1 MIAFE
6 NNDWIVESYG
16 MRSKLLP
23 GTFDIPAERLT
34 EMQTSR
40 QASYYSRPT

>member
-16 MRSKLLP
+16 MRATLLP
-23 GTFDIPAERLT
+23 GNCYSSRAADGNADISAGRH
-34 EMQTSR
+34 
-40 QASYYSRPT
+40 YSCPT